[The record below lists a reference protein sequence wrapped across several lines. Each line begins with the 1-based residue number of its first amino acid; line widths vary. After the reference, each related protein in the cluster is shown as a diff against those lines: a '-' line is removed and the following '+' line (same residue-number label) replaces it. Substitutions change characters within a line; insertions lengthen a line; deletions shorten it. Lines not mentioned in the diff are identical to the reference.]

1 VDDSRGAM
9 EGTAHMAMRMMAK
22 AAAGAEQQDSMDSAR
37 DSADTVRTHVN
48 GSECIQGDGGGTA
61 PAVVPQ
67 HADDSQ
73 AGQRTQGT
81 EAPAEQD
88 LASSQMM
95 TEPATEEQGHE
106 WAHAEATA
114 DEEARSTEET
124 SRAEGGRHTARTAQ
138 ADGQWIDTAAAHSST
153 QAQGEGEEMTAEH
166 GAEQIPVAV
175 KTVEETKY
183 VEEMR

>member
-1 VDDSRGAM
+1 
-9 EGTAHMAMRMMAK
+9 
-22 AAAGAEQQDSMDSAR
+22 
-37 DSADTVRTHVN
+37 
-48 GSECIQGDGGGTA
+48 
-61 PAVVPQ
+61 
-67 HADDSQ
+67 
-73 AGQRTQGT
+73 
-81 EAPAEQD
+81 
-88 LASSQMM
+88 MM

-183 VEEMR
+183 VEEMHKMAKSTEPATEVQEQLSADRPLHSTQSAVHHSTQSEGKRRGMREPATVNVDGRAQDA